1 MPGGYH
7 TCNWIITFLEFGFTL
22 ELDNSCVD
30 SSVRKAASVEI
41 GPLQTGGNGSVLNRR

>member
-1 MPGGYH
+1 MPEGYH

-22 ELDNSCVD
+22 ELDNS

-41 GPLQTGGNGSVLNRR
+41 GSLQTGGNGSVLNRR